1 VSRAP
6 LHVLFLCTGNSARS
20 ILAES
25 LLNQRGEGRFVGHS
39 AGSHPKGE
47 VHPLAIELLREMKI
61 PTAGVRSKSWDEF
74 AAPGAPP
81 VDIVLTVCDD
91 AAGETCPIWP
101 GQPMTAHWG
110 IADPATVQGSPQV
123 RRAAFRKAFSELDS
137 RIRIFMSLPVRTLE
151 RARLQERLNAIGL
164 PGSHD
169 DVA

>member
-1 VSRAP
+1 MSHAP

-47 VHPLAIELLREMKI
+47 VHPLAIDLLRDMKVR
-61 PTAGVRSKSWDEF
+61 TEGLRSKSWDEF

-81 VDIVLTVCDD
+81 IDFVFTVCDN

-110 IADPATVQGSPQV
+110 IADPAAVQGSPQE
-123 RRAAFRKAFSELDS
+123 RRAAFRKAFIELDS
-137 RIRIFMSLPVRTLE
+137 RIKMFASLPIRALE
-151 RARLQERLNAIGL
+151 RARLQERLNAIGQA
-164 PGSHD
+164 GSND
-169 DVA
+169 AVA